1 MRRNGLQCTAPL
13 IEARGLRKYFERPRR
28 LLTKA
33 APPLRAVDGIDLHI
47 DAGETLGLVG
57 ESGCGKSTTGRLLLR
72 LIEPSGGTIL
82 HHGQDITRLDA
93 AAMRSK
99 RRAMQIVFQDPYGSL
114 NPRMRVGDII
124 AEPLVIH
131 GVGDAGSRAVRVRE
145 LLDLVSLPADAL
157 QRYPHEFSG
166 GQRQRIGIARALA
179 LEPEFIIADEAVSA
193 LDVSVQAQVINL
205 MRELQRD
212 LKLTYLFISHNLAV
226 VRNISDRV
234 AVMYLGRIVEVASAG
249 QLFARPL
256 HPYTQSLLAALPADH
271 PSPRQ
276 ARVRDPRRHARRR
289 CDWRRLPVCQP
300 MPFCRAALPRRGSR
314 ADHAREPAIRR
325 PACGWRTEVLRPHRW
340 QPCQLERKHDETI
353 PPHPGCRVHAG
364 NLFVQSAAFG
374 LREFSRSSAAT
385 EMLDHLG
392 RNTALGGALEALQS
406 AGLEPVLCMGARAGS
421 AGLLSAAGW
430 KRLSGEVL
438 ESIAAG
444 AKTGIDGVYFSLH
457 GAMGA
462 DGELDPE
469 GYLLTQTRKIVG
481 DDIPIVISL
490 DLHGI
495 LTDRMLRQIDG
506 VAIYHTYPHVDF
518 ASTGQRAA
526 RILHR
531 LVTEKL
537 RPVIARVVIP
547 ALVRGDE
554 LITKSGCYGE
564 LIREARRLELEGTAM
579 SAGIMIGNPFTDV
592 PELCSQVVV
601 ATAGDKATAK
611 AEAIRLATEFWPLR
625 HRMQGKLV
633 PLQRAI
639 AQATTIAGPGDLH
652 RCPRR
657 YVVRRDRRLQRD
669 PQGPARGGL
678 PQTRTGADRRSDH
691 GCGSRTEP
699 ASARSIDVGLGGGLD
714 TGRFSPMPVTAT
726 VRSLSD
732 GRARLETMK
741 SALDAGPTA
750 VLEFDNFTVVVFSR
764 TLSLFDRAMYYSN
777 GLDPRDFDL
786 IVVKSPHTEH
796 HMYDAWVDANFNV
809 DVAGA
814 TSANLKSLGHTI
826 CARPMFPLDDGV
838 EFNPV
843 ATLYSR

>member
-1 MRRNGLQCTAPL
+1 M
-13 IEARGLRKYFERPRR
+13 
-28 LLTKA
+28 
-33 APPLRAVDGIDLHI
+33 
-47 DAGETLGLVG
+47 LG
-57 ESGCGKSTTGRLLLR
+57 
-72 LIEPSGGTIL
+72 
-82 HHGQDITRLDA
+82 
-93 AAMRSK
+93 
-99 RRAMQIVFQDPYGSL
+99 
-114 NPRMRVGDII
+114 
-124 AEPLVIH
+124 
-131 GVGDAGSRAVRVRE
+131 
-145 LLDLVSLPADAL
+145 
-157 QRYPHEFSG
+157 
-166 GQRQRIGIARALA
+166 
-179 LEPEFIIADEAVSA
+179 
-193 LDVSVQAQVINL
+193 
-205 MRELQRD
+205 
-212 LKLTYLFISHNLAV
+212 
-226 VRNISDRV
+226 
-234 AVMYLGRIVEVASAG
+234 
-249 QLFARPL
+249 
-256 HPYTQSLLAALPADH
+256 
-271 PSPRQ
+271 
-276 ARVRDPRRHARRR
+276 
-289 CDWRRLPVCQP
+289 
-300 MPFCRAALPRRGSR
+300 
-314 ADHAREPAIRR
+314 
-325 PACGWRTEVLRPHRW
+325 
-340 QPCQLERKHDETI
+340 
-353 PPHPGCRVHAG
+353 
-364 NLFVQSAAFG
+364 
-374 LREFSRSSAAT
+374 
-385 EMLDHLG
+385 HLG

-406 AGLEPVLCMGARAGS
+406 AALEPVLTMGARAGS

-438 ESIAAG
+438 ESIAAA
-444 AKTGIDGVYFSLH
+444 AKTGVDGVYFSLH
-457 GAMGA
+457 GSMGA

-469 GYLLTQTRKIVG
+469 GYLLTQTRLMVG
-481 DDIPIVISL
+481 SETPIVISL
-490 DLHGI
+490 DLHGV

-564 LIREARRLELEGTAM
+564 LIREATRLELEGTAM

-601 ATAGDKATAK
+601 ATAGDKATAE

-633 PLQRAI
+633 SLQRAI
-639 AQATTIAGPGDLH
+639 AQATTIVGPVVFTDAPDATSSGATGDSNLILKGLRAAGYRKRVLAQIVDPSAAAAAH
-652 RCPRR
+652 RAG
-657 YVVRRDRRLQRD
+657 V
-669 PQGPARGGL
+669 
-678 PQTRTGADRRSDH
+678 GA
-691 GCGSRTEP
+691 
-699 ASARSIDVGLGGGLD
+699 SIDVGLGGGLD
-714 TGRFSPMPVTAT
+714 TRRFSPMPVTAS

-732 GRARLETMK
+732 GRSRLETMK
-741 SALDAGPTA
+741 TALDAGPTA

-777 GLDPRDFDL
+777 GLDPKDFDL

-814 TSANLKSLGHTI
+814 TSANLKSLGHSI